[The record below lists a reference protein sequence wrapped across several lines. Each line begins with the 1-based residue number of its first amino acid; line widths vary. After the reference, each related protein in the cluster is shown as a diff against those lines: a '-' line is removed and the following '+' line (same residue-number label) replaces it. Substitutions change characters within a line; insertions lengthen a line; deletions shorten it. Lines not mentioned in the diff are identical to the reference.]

1 LQGFLL
7 TEVNL
12 TVTNSLIQN
21 DSHLDELSPKEYIII
36 KRARVNNLK
45 NLSVAIPRNK
55 LVVITGLSGSGK
67 SSLAFDTLFA
77 EGQRMYVESLSS
89 YARQFLGR
97 MEKPDVDYI
106 RGVSPAIAIEQKV
119 NTRNPRST
127 VGTTTEI
134 YDYLKLLF
142 ARIGKTYS
150 PVSGKEV
157 KRDTVT
163 DVVNAVHTLP
173 AGTRV
178 MIACPLH
185 VKKGRKI
192 QEELNLLLS
201 KGFARILVDGEM
213 KFIEELLNVE
223 EGAKKKKA
231 IKIEGLIEILIDRS
245 SVNADDE
252 DTTFRLSDSIQT
264 AFFEGEGDCI
274 IYAEGHKKMQ
284 YSDKFELDGITFTE
298 PSINFFSFN
307 NPYGACQTCEGFGK
321 VLGIDEDLVIPDKGM
336 SVYEGAIAPW
346 RSEAMSEWGKP
357 LLKNG
362 IKFDFPIHRPYH
374 ELTQEQKDLLW
385 NGNEYFDGIHAFF
398 KYLETKTYKIQYRVM
413 LSRYRGRTNC
423 PDCRGTR
430 LRKDAQYV
438 KIVNTSITDI
448 VLMPIEDALIF
459 FEKIKLPEFDKKVSD
474 RILTEIKSRLEYMEK
489 VGLGYLTLN
498 RITSTLSG
506 GEYQRIKLATSLG
519 SALVGSMYVLD
530 EPSIG
535 LHPKDTARMVEVL
548 LSLRDLGNTVI
559 VVEHEEE
566 IMRAADQIIDIGPD
580 AGSHGGHLVFQGT
593 LKDINGKVRSHT
605 TDYLS
610 GKESIQVPA
619 TRRKWSDSITVVGAR
634 ENNLKNLTVKFP
646 LGALTVVTGVSGS
659 GKSTLIKKILY
670 PAVGRMNGSVA
681 EAPGK
686 YDKLDGDYARITQVE
701 FVDQNPIGKSS
712 RSNPISY
719 VKAYDTIRQSFAD
732 TPLSK
737 QRVYKPSHFS
747 FNVEGGRCETC
758 QGEGEIKVEMQFMAD
773 IFLRCES
780 CNGKRFK
787 QEVLEVEV
795 DGKNIADI
803 LDLTVE
809 DALEFFKG
817 KKGIYEKIL
826 PLNDVGLGYVKLGQS
841 SNSLSGGE
849 AQRVKLAS
857 FLGKNSTEG
866 NILFI
871 FDEPTTGLHFHDISK
886 LLKAMNALVDEGH
899 TVIVIEHN
907 LEIIKCAD
915 WIIDLGP
922 EGGEKKGGNLLFAGT
937 PEEMVKKAK
946 GSYTAEFLKDKLKV
960 KKPLHLGD

>member
-1 LQGFLL
+1 MKDQ
-7 TEVNL
+7 TVNETL
-12 TVTNSLIQN
+12 ATN
-21 DSHLDELSPKEYIII
+21 DAHLDELDPRQFIII
-36 KRARVNNLK
+36 KRSRVNNLR

-77 EGQRMYVESLSS
+77 EGQRMYVESLNS

-142 ARIGKTYS
+142 ARVGKTYS
-150 PVSGKEV
+150 PISGGEV
-157 KRDTVT
+157 RRDSVT
-163 DVVNAVHTLP
+163 DVVNAINAQKP
-173 AGTRV
+173 GTRI
-178 MIACPLH
+178 MITCPVH
-185 VKKGRKI
+185 VKKGRKLPD
-192 QEELNLLLS
+192 ELNLLLS
-201 KGFARILVDGEM
+201 KGFARILLDGEV
-213 KFIEELLNVE
+213 KFIEELLNPAE
-223 EGAKKKKA
+223 PGTKRKKA
-231 IKIEGLIEILIDRS
+231 PKIAGETEILIDRT
-245 SVNADDE
+245 SVNPEDE
-252 DTTFRLSDSIQT
+252 DTTFRLGDSIQT
-264 AFFEGEGDCI
+264 AFFEGEGDCFV
-274 IYAEGHKKMQ
+274 YMEDPETKTFNRRT
-284 YSDKFELDGITFTE
+284 YSDRFELDGMTFTE
-298 PSINFFSFN
+298 PSVNFFSFN

-321 VLGIDEDLVIPDKGM
+321 VLGIDEDLVIPDKTL

-346 RSEAMSEWGKP
+346 RSETMSEWAKP

-362 IKFDFPIHRPYH
+362 IKFDFPIHRPYI
-374 ELTQEQKDLLW
+374 ELDQKQRDLLW
-385 NGNEYFDGIHAFF
+385 NGNEYFDGIHDFF
-398 KYLETKTYKIQYRVM
+398 KHLESKSYKIQYRVL

-438 KIVNTSITDI
+438 RVANTSITDI
-448 VLMPIEDALIF
+448 VLMPIEDALVF
-459 FEKIKLPEFDKKVSD
+459 FEKLKLPAFEQKVSD
-474 RILTEIKSRLEYMEK
+474 RILTEIKTRLAYMVK

-498 RITSTLSG
+498 RITATLSG

-535 LHPKDTARMVEVL
+535 LHPRDTEKMVEVL
-548 LSLRDLGNTVI
+548 KSLRDLGNTVI

-580 AGSHGGHLVFQGT
+580 AGSHGGQLVFQGSI
-593 LKDINGKVRSHT
+593 KDVNGKVTSHT

-610 GKESIQVPA
+610 HRESIPVPA
-619 TRRKWSDSITVVGAR
+619 RRRKWHDSITVIGAR
-634 ENNLKNLTVKFP
+634 ENNLKNLTVRFP
-646 LGALTVVTGVSGS
+646 LGILTVVTGVSGS

-670 PAVGRMNGSVA
+670 PAIGRLSGSVA
-681 EAPGK
+681 ETPGK
-686 YDKLDGDYARITQVE
+686 YDKLEGDLSRITQVE

-719 VKAYDTIRQSFAD
+719 VKAYDIIRQLYAD
-732 TPLSK
+732 QHLSK
-737 QRVYKPSHFS
+737 THGYKPSHFS

-758 QGEGEIKVEMQFMAD
+758 QGEGQIKVEMQFMAD
-773 IFLRCES
+773 IYLRCES
-780 CNGKRFK
+780 CGGKRFK
-787 QEVLEVEV
+787 QEILEVEYN
-795 DGKNIADI
+795 GKNIADI

-809 DALEFFKG
+809 DALEFFRD
-817 KKGIYEKIL
+817 KKNVYDKIL
-826 PLNDVGLGYVKLGQS
+826 PLFDVGLGYIKLGQS

-857 FLGKNSTEG
+857 FLGKNTPDGS
-866 NILFI
+866 ILFI

-886 LLKAMNALVDEGH
+886 LLKAMNALVDAGH
-899 TVIVIEHN
+899 SVIVIEHN
-907 LEIIKCAD
+907 LEVIKSGD

-946 GSYTAEFLKDKLKV
+946 GYTAQFLKTKL
-960 KKPLHLGD
+960 

>member
-1 LQGFLL
+1 MS
-7 TEVNL
+7 
-12 TVTNSLIQN
+12 TNSVRT
-21 DSHLDELSPKEYIII
+21 DSHLDNLDPKEYIII

-106 RGVSPAIAIEQKV
+106 KGVSPAIAIEQKV

-127 VGTTTEI
+127 VGTSTEI

-142 ARIGKTYS
+142 ARVGKTYS

-163 DVVNAVHTLP
+163 DVVNTINKLAT
-173 AGTRV
+173 GTRI
-178 MIACPLH
+178 MIAAPVD
-185 VKKGRKI
+185 VKKGKKI
-192 QEELNLLLS
+192 QDELNLLLS
-201 KGFARILVDGEM
+201 KGFARILLNGEVA
-213 KFIEELLNVE
+213 FIEELL
-223 EGAKKKKA
+223 GSKKKLTEKD
-231 IKIEGLIEILIDRS
+231 KIEILIDRS
-245 SVNADDE
+245 SVNAEDE
-252 DTTFRLSDSIQT
+252 DTVFRLSDSVQT
-264 AFFEGEGDCI
+264 AFYEGQDECI
-274 IYAEGHKKMQ
+274 VHAEGQKPMHF
-284 YSDKFELDGITFTE
+284 SDRFELDGMQFTE
-298 PSINFFSFN
+298 PSVNFFSFN
-307 NPYGACQTCEGFGK
+307 NPFGACRTCEGFGK
-321 VLGIDEDLVIPDKGM
+321 VLGIDEDLVIPDKSL

-346 RSEAMSEWGKP
+346 RSEAMSEWAKP

-362 IKFDFPIHRPYH
+362 IKFNFPIHRPYN
-374 ELTQEQKDLLW
+374 ELSQKEQELLW
-385 NGNEYFDGIHAFF
+385 NGNAFFEGIHAFF
-398 KYLETKTYKIQYRVM
+398 RYLETKTYKIQYRVM
-413 LSRYRGRTNC
+413 LSRYRGRTTC
-423 PDCRGTR
+423 PDCRGTK

-438 KIVNTSITDI
+438 KIANTSITDV
-448 VLMPIEDALIF
+448 VLMPIEDTLTFFNAL
-459 FEKIKLPEFDKKVSD
+459 KLPDYEKKISD
-474 RILTEIKSRLEYMEK
+474 RILTEIKSRLEYMVK

-498 RITSTLSG
+498 RVTATLSG

-519 SALVGSMYVLD
+519 SALVGSMYIMD

-548 LSLRDLGNTVI
+548 KSLRDLGNTVI

-566 IMRAADQIIDIGPD
+566 IMRAADEIIDIGPN
-580 AGSHGGHLVFQGT
+580 AGAHGGELIFQGSI
-593 LKDINGKVRSHT
+593 KQVNGQTNSHT
-605 TDYLS
+605 VNYLS
-610 GKESIQVPA
+610 GRDTIAVPA
-619 TRRKWSDSITVVGAR
+619 KRRKWKDHITIKGAR

-646 LGALTVVTGVSGS
+646 LGTLTVVTGVSGS

-670 PAVGRMNGSVA
+670 PAIGRLSGSGG

-686 YDKLDGDYARITQVE
+686 YDSMDGDYSRITQVE

-712 RSNPISY
+712 RSNPVSY
-719 VKAYDTIRQSFAD
+719 VKAYDIIRQLYAD
-732 TPLSK
+732 QPLAK
-737 QRVYKPSHFS
+737 QRGYKPSNFS

-758 QGEGEIKVEMQFMAD
+758 EGEGEIKVEMQFMAD
-773 IFLRCES
+773 IFLECES
-780 CNGKRFK
+780 CHGKRFK
-787 QEVLEVEV
+787 QETLEVEYN
-795 DGKNIADI
+795 GKNIADV
-803 LDLTVE
+803 LDMTIE
-809 DALEFFKG
+809 DALGFFKD
-817 KKGIYEKIL
+817 KKPVYDKIV

-857 FLGKNSTEG
+857 FLGKNSSEG

-886 LLKAMNALVDEGH
+886 LLKAMNALVDQGH
-899 TVIVIEHN
+899 SVIVIEHN

-922 EGGEKKGGNLLFAGT
+922 EGGEKKGGNLLFEGT
-937 PEEMVKKAK
+937 PEDMVKKAK
-946 GSYTAEFLKDKLKV
+946 GSHTAEFLKHKL
-960 KKPLHLGD
+960 

>member
-1 LQGFLL
+1 MKDQN
-7 TEVNL
+7 VNQTL
-12 TVTNSLIQN
+12 PVN
-21 DSHLDELSPKEYIII
+21 DSYLDELDPRQYIVI
-36 KRARVNNLK
+36 KRSRVNNLK

-142 ARIGKTYS
+142 ARIGVTYS
-150 PVSGKEV
+150 PVSGREV
-157 KRDTVT
+157 RRDTVS
-163 DVVNAVHTLP
+163 DVVNAINILK
-173 AGTRV
+173 AGTRI
-178 MIACPLH
+178 MITCPVH
-185 VKKGRKI
+185 VKKGRKLND
-192 QEELNLLLS
+192 ELNLLLS
-201 KGFARILVDGEM
+201 KGFARVLLNGEV
-213 KFIEELLNVE
+213 KFIEELLNPAE
-223 EGAKKKKA
+223 PAAKKKKA
-231 IKIEGLIEILIDRS
+231 PKITGETEILIDRA
-245 SVNADDE
+245 SVNPDDE
-252 DTTFRLSDSIQT
+252 DTIFRLGDSVQT
-264 AFFEGEGDCI
+264 AFFEGEGDCFVYSEI
-274 IYAEGHKKMQ
+274 PDSGTFNRVA
-284 YSDKFELDGITFTE
+284 YSDRFELDGMSFTE
-298 PSINFFSFN
+298 PSVNFFSFN

-321 VLGIDEDLVIPDKGM
+321 VLGIDEDLVIPDKSM

-346 RSEAMSEWGKP
+346 RSEAMSEWAKP

-362 IKFDFPIHRPYH
+362 IKFDFPIHRPYS
-374 ELTQEQKDLLW
+374 ELTQQQRDLLW
-385 NGNEYFDGIHAFF
+385 TGNEFFDGINDFF
-398 KYLETKTYKIQYRVM
+398 KHVESKSYKIQYRVM
-413 LSRYRGRTNC
+413 LSRYRGRTTC

-438 KIVNTSITDI
+438 RIADTSITDI
-448 VLMPIEDALIF
+448 VLMPIEDALVF
-459 FEKIKLPEFDKKVSD
+459 FEKLKLPEFQQKVSD
-474 RILTEIKSRLEYMEK
+474 RILKEISMRLAYMVK

-535 LHPKDTARMVEVL
+535 LHPRDTEKMVEVL
-548 LSLRDLGNTVI
+548 KSLRDLGNTVI

-580 AGSHGGHLVFQGT
+580 AGSHGGQLVFQGT
-593 LKDINGKVRSHT
+593 IDDLNGKATSHT

-610 GKESIQVPA
+610 HRENIEIPSR
-619 TRRKWSDSITVVGAR
+619 RRKWKDSITVVGAR

-646 LGALTVVTGVSGS
+646 LGILTVVTGVSGS

-670 PAVGRMNGSVA
+670 PAVGRLSGTVG
-681 EAPGK
+681 ETPGK
-686 YDKLDGDYARITQVE
+686 YDKLDGDVSRITQVE

-719 VKAYDTIRQSFAD
+719 VKAYDIIRQLYAD
-732 TPLSK
+732 QHLSK
-737 QRVYKPSHFS
+737 TRGYKPSHFS

-780 CNGKRFK
+780 CDGKRFK
-787 QEVLEVEV
+787 QEILEIEYN
-795 DGKNIADI
+795 GKNIADI

-809 DALEFFKG
+809 DALEFFKDR
-817 KKGIYEKIL
+817 KNVYDKIL
-826 PLNDVGLGYVKLGQS
+826 PLYEVGLGYIKLGQS

-857 FLGKNSTEG
+857 FLGKNTPDG

-886 LLKAMNALVDEGH
+886 LLKAINALIDVGH

-907 LEIIKCAD
+907 LEVIKCAD

-922 EGGEKKGGNLLFAGT
+922 EGGEKKGGNLLFTGT
-937 PEEMVKKAK
+937 PEDMVKKGK
-946 GSYTAEFLKDKLKV
+946 GYTADFLKTKIS
-960 KKPLHLGD
+960 

>member
-1 LQGFLL
+1 MSQAL
-7 TEVNL
+7 TIKD
-12 TVTNSLIQN
+12 TY
-21 DSHLDELSPKEYIII
+21 LDELNPKEYIII

-97 MEKPDVDYI
+97 MEKPEVDYI
-106 RGVSPAIAIEQKV
+106 KGVSPAIAIEQKV

-163 DVVNAVHTLP
+163 SVVDAINKLP
-173 AGTRV
+173 AGTRI
-178 MIACPLH
+178 MIASPLH
-185 VKKGRKI
+185 IKKGRKLAD
-192 QEELNLLLS
+192 ELNLLLS
-201 KGFARILVDGEM
+201 KGFARILVNGEV
-213 KFIEELLNVE
+213 KFIEELIGTE
-223 EGAKKKKA
+223 AEGAKKKKS
-231 IKIEGLIEILIDRS
+231 IKVEGDIEVLIDRA
-245 SVNADDE
+245 SVNPDDE
-252 DTTFRLSDSIQT
+252 DTTFRVADSVQT

-274 IYAEGHKKMQ
+274 VYAEGENKMHF
-284 YSDKFELDGITFTE
+284 SDRFELDGMTFTE
-298 PSINFFSFN
+298 PSVNFFSFN

-321 VLGIDEDLVIPDKGM
+321 ILGIDEDLVIPDKSL
-336 SVYEGAIAPW
+336 SVFEGAVAPW
-346 RSEAMSEWGKP
+346 RSETMGEWAKP

-362 IKFDFPIHRPYH
+362 IKFDFPIHRPYN
-374 ELTQEQKDLLW
+374 ELTKKQQELLW
-385 NGNEYFDGIHAFF
+385 TGNEYFDGINGFF
-398 KYLETKTYKIQYRVM
+398 KYLESKTHKIQYRVM

-423 PDCRGTR
+423 PDCKGTR

-438 KIVNTSITDI
+438 KIADTSITDL
-448 VLMPIEDALIF
+448 VLLPIEESLVF
-459 FEKIKLPEFDKKVSD
+459 FEKLKLPAHDQKVSE
-474 RILTEIKSRLEYMEK
+474 RILTEIRSRLEYLTK

-519 SALVGSMYVLD
+519 SALVGSMYILD

-535 LHPKDTARMVEVL
+535 LHPKDTDRMVSVL
-548 LSLRDLGNTVI
+548 KTLRDLGNTVI

-580 AGSHGGHLVFQGT
+580 AGSHGGELVFQGS
-593 LKDINGKVRSHT
+593 LKDVNGKVRSHT

-610 GKESIQVPA
+610 GREEIAIPSF
-619 TRRKWSDSITVVGAR
+619 RRKWKDSITVHGAR

-646 LGALTVVTGVSGS
+646 MSVLTVVTGVSGS

-670 PAVGRMNGSVA
+670 PAVGRLSGSVA

-686 YDKLDGDYARITQVE
+686 YDKLEGDFQKVTQVE

-719 VKAYDTIRQSFAD
+719 VKAYDAIRNLYAD
-732 TPLSK
+732 QPLSK
-737 QRVYKPSHFS
+737 QRGYKPSHFS

-758 QGEGEIKVEMQFMAD
+758 EGEGEIRVEMQFMAD
-773 IFLRCES
+773 IFLKCES
-780 CNGKRFK
+780 CHGKRFK
-787 QEVLEVEV
+787 QEILEVEYN
-795 DGKNIADI
+795 GKNIADI
-803 LDLTVE
+803 LDMTVE
-809 DALEFFKG
+809 DGLDFFRD
-817 KKGIYEKIL
+817 KKAVYDKIL

-866 NILFI
+866 HILFI

-886 LLKAMNALVDEGH
+886 LLKAINALVDQGH
-899 TVIVIEHN
+899 SVIVIEHN
-907 LEIIKCAD
+907 LEVIKCAD

-922 EGGEKKGGNLLFAGT
+922 EGGEKKGGTLMFEGT
-937 PEEMVKKAK
+937 PEEMAKKGK
-946 GSYTAEFLKDKLKV
+946 GYTAEFLKNKLASQQK
-960 KKPLHLGD
+960 

>member
-1 LQGFLL
+1 MS
-7 TEVNL
+7 
-12 TVTNSLIQN
+12 TNSVRT
-21 DSHLDELSPKEYIII
+21 DSHLDNLDPKEYIII

-106 RGVSPAIAIEQKV
+106 KGVSPAIAIEQKV

-127 VGTTTEI
+127 VGTSTEI

-142 ARIGKTYS
+142 ARVGKTYS

-163 DVVNAVHTLP
+163 DVVNTINKLAT
-173 AGTRV
+173 GTRI
-178 MIACPLH
+178 MIAAPVD
-185 VKKGRKI
+185 VKKGKKI
-192 QEELNLLLS
+192 QDELNLLLS
-201 KGFARILVDGEM
+201 KGFARILLNGEVA
-213 KFIEELLNVE
+213 FIEELL
-223 EGAKKKKA
+223 GSKKKLTEKD
-231 IKIEGLIEILIDRS
+231 KIEILIDRS
-245 SVNADDE
+245 SVNAEDE
-252 DTTFRLSDSIQT
+252 DTVFRLSDSVQT
-264 AFFEGEGDCI
+264 AFYEGQDECI
-274 IYAEGHKKMQ
+274 VHAEGQKPMHF
-284 YSDKFELDGITFTE
+284 SDRFELDGMQFTE
-298 PSINFFSFN
+298 PSVNFFSFN
-307 NPYGACQTCEGFGK
+307 NPFGACRTCEGFGK
-321 VLGIDEDLVIPDKGM
+321 VLGIDEDLVIPDKSL

-346 RSEAMSEWGKP
+346 RSEAMSEWAKP

-362 IKFDFPIHRPYH
+362 IKFNFPIHRPYN
-374 ELTQEQKDLLW
+374 ELSQKEQELLW
-385 NGNEYFDGIHAFF
+385 NGNAFFEGIHAFF
-398 KYLETKTYKIQYRVM
+398 RYLETKTYKIQYRVM
-413 LSRYRGRTNC
+413 LSRYRGRTTC
-423 PDCRGTR
+423 PDCRGTK

-438 KIVNTSITDI
+438 KIANTSITDV
-448 VLMPIEDALIF
+448 VLMPIEDTLTFFNAL
-459 FEKIKLPEFDKKVSD
+459 KLPDYEKKISD
-474 RILTEIKSRLEYMEK
+474 RILTEIKSRLEYMVK

-498 RITSTLSG
+498 RVTATLSG

-519 SALVGSMYVLD
+519 SALVGSMYIMD

-548 LSLRDLGNTVI
+548 KSLRDLGNTVI

-566 IMRAADQIIDIGPD
+566 IMRAADEIIDIGPN
-580 AGSHGGHLVFQGT
+580 AGAHGGELIFQGSI
-593 LKDINGKVRSHT
+593 KQVNGQTNSHT
-605 TDYLS
+605 VNYLS
-610 GKESIQVPA
+610 GRDTIAVPA
-619 TRRKWSDSITVVGAR
+619 KRRKWKDHITIKGAR

-646 LGALTVVTGVSGS
+646 LGTLTVVTGVSGS

-670 PAVGRMNGSVA
+670 PAIGRLSGSVG

-686 YDKLDGDYARITQVE
+686 YDSMDGDYSRITQVE

-712 RSNPISY
+712 RSNPVSY
-719 VKAYDTIRQSFAD
+719 VKAYDIIRQLYAD
-732 TPLSK
+732 QPLAK
-737 QRVYKPSHFS
+737 QRGYKPSNFS

-758 QGEGEIKVEMQFMAD
+758 EGEGEIKVEMQFMAD
-773 IFLRCES
+773 IFLECES
-780 CNGKRFK
+780 CHGKRFK
-787 QEVLEVEV
+787 QETLEVEYN
-795 DGKNIADI
+795 GKNIADV
-803 LDLTVE
+803 LDMTIE
-809 DALEFFKG
+809 DALGFFKD
-817 KKGIYEKIL
+817 KKPVYDKIV

-857 FLGKNSTEG
+857 FLGKNSSEG

-886 LLKAMNALVDEGH
+886 LLKAMNALVDQGH
-899 TVIVIEHN
+899 SVIVIEHN

-922 EGGEKKGGNLLFAGT
+922 EGGEKKGGNLLFEGT
-937 PEEMVKKAK
+937 PEDMVKKAK
-946 GSYTAEFLKDKLKV
+946 GSHTAEFLKHKL
-960 KKPLHLGD
+960 

>member
-1 LQGFLL
+1 LYRCKNFYKPK
-7 TEVNL
+7 VNL

-21 DSHLDELSPKEYIII
+21 DTHLDDLSPKEYIII

-163 DVVNAVHTLP
+163 DVVNAINALP

-178 MIACPLH
+178 MVACPLH
-185 VKKGRKI
+185 VKKGRKV

-201 KGFARILVDGEM
+201 KGFARILLDGEM
-213 KFIEELLNVE
+213 KFIEELLGGE

-231 IKIEGLIEILIDRS
+231 LKIDGTIEILIDRS
-245 SVNADDE
+245 SVNQQDE
-252 DTTFRLSDSIQT
+252 DTVFRLSDSVQT

-274 IYAEGHKKMQ
+274 IYAEGQTKKHF
-284 YSDKFELDGITFTE
+284 SDKFELDGITFTE
-298 PSINFFSFN
+298 PSVNFFSFN

-346 RSEAMSEWGKP
+346 RSEAMSEWAKP

-385 NGNEYFDGIHAFF
+385 NGNEYFEGIHAFF
-398 KYLETKTYKIQYRVM
+398 KHLETKTYKIQYRVM

-438 KIVNTSITDI
+438 KITNTSITDI
-448 VLMPIEDALIF
+448 VLMPIEDALVF
-459 FEKIKLPEFDKKVSD
+459 FEKMKLPAFDQKISD
-474 RILTEIKSRLEYMEK
+474 RILTEIKSRLGYMAK

-593 LKDINGKVRSHT
+593 IQDLNGKVRSHT

-610 GKESIQVPA
+610 GKESIAIPA
-619 TRRKWSDSITVVGAR
+619 TRRKWSDSITVIGAR

-686 YDKLDGDYARITQVE
+686 FDKLDGDYARITQVE

-719 VKAYDTIRQSFAD
+719 VKAYDTIRQNFSE

-737 QRVYKPSHFS
+737 QRGYKPSHFS

-787 QEVLEVEV
+787 QEILEVEMN
-795 DGKNIADI
+795 GKNIADI
-803 LDLTVE
+803 LDMTVE
-809 DALEFFKG
+809 DALEFFKD
-817 KKGIYEKIL
+817 KKTIYEKIL

-857 FLGKNSTEG
+857 FLSKNSTEG

-907 LEIIKCAD
+907 LEVIKCAD

-946 GSYTAEFLKDKLKV
+946 GSYTAEFLKGKLKA
-960 KKPLHLGD
+960 

>member
-1 LQGFLL
+1 
-7 TEVNL
+7 L

-21 DSHLDELSPKEYIII
+21 DNHLDDLSPKEYIII

-163 DVVNAVHTLP
+163 DVVNTINVLP
-173 AGTRV
+173 GGTRV
-178 MIACPLH
+178 MVACPLH

-201 KGFARILVDGEM
+201 KGFARILLDGEM
-213 KFIEELLNVE
+213 KFIEELLGTE
-223 EGAKKKKA
+223 ENAKKKKA
-231 IKIEGLIEILIDRS
+231 LKIDGTIEILIDRS
-245 SVNADDE
+245 SVNPEDE
-252 DTTFRLSDSIQT
+252 DTVFRLSDSVQT

-274 IYAEGHKKMQ
+274 IYAEGQKKMQ
-284 YSDKFELDGITFTE
+284 FSDRFELDGMTFTE
-298 PSINFFSFN
+298 PSVNFFSFN

-336 SVYEGAIAPW
+336 SVYEGAVAPW
-346 RSEAMSEWGKP
+346 RSEAMSEWAKP

-385 NGNEYFDGIHAFF
+385 DGNEYFEGIHAFF
-398 KYLETKTYKIQYRVM
+398 KHLETKTYKIQYRVM

-438 KIVNTSITDI
+438 KINNTSITDI
-448 VLMPIEDALIF
+448 VLMPIEDALVF
-459 FEKIKLPEFDKKVSD
+459 FEKMKLPAFDQKVSD
-474 RILTEIKSRLEYMEK
+474 RILTEIKSRLGYMAK

-593 LKDINGKVRSHT
+593 MNDLNGKVRSHT

-610 GKESIQVPA
+610 GKESIAIPT
-619 TRRKWSDSITVVGAR
+619 TRRKWNDSITVVGAR

-686 YDKLDGDYARITQVE
+686 FDKLDGDYARITQVE

-719 VKAYDTIRQSFAD
+719 VKAYDTIRQNFSE

-737 QRVYKPSHFS
+737 QRGYKPSHFS

-787 QEVLEVEV
+787 QEILEVEMN
-795 DGKNIADI
+795 GKNIADI
-803 LDLTVE
+803 LDMTVE
-809 DALEFFKG
+809 DALAFFKD
-817 KKGIYEKIL
+817 KKTIYEKIL

-857 FLGKNSTEG
+857 FLSKNSTEG

-907 LEIIKCAD
+907 LEVIKCAD

-937 PEEMVKKAK
+937 PEDMIKKAK
-946 GSYTAEFLKDKLKV
+946 GSYTAEFLKGKLK
-960 KKPLHLGD
+960 